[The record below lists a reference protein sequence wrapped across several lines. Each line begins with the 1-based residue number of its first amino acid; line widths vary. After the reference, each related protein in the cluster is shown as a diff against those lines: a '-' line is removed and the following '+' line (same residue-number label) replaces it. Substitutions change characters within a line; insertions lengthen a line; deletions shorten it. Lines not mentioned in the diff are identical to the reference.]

1 LGTMAHVV
9 MLANIGLFSASE
21 LNSLLKELRRIYE
34 NIGKGKYIIE
44 EEAEDI
50 HSQIE
55 KDLTVSLGD
64 LGKKIH
70 TGRSRNDQVL
80 VDLRL
85 FMRHEIKRI
94 VLQVMEVLNDMI
106 TRSEESKEIL
116 MPGYSHLQVA
126 MPSSFGLWFGCFA
139 ESLSD
144 DISLLLDA
152 YRMVNRNPLGSAA
165 GYGTSVPVDR
175 KMTTRLLG
183 FEDMN
188 YNSLYVQMSRYKV
201 EKMVLNALASVSST
215 LGKLASDATMF
226 MSQNFEFL
234 RLPDEFTTGSSIMPH
249 KNNPDLF
256 EVIRAKCNR
265 ILGFPNEVN
274 LITANLTS
282 GYFRDFQITKEIIIP
297 VFGEVSSCLEMARLA
312 IKNLIVNDGILEEER
327 YKFIFCVE
335 EVNRRVLKGVSFRDA
350 YREVADEL
358 TTDGYKPDI
367 SVHHT
372 HEGSIGNL
380 CNKDILQRVEKLL
393 AGFNFSETEK
403 AIEELIS
410 RSPDF

>member
-1 LGTMAHVV
+1 MKLWDKGKKTDKKVEQFTIGMDQELDLHLAQYDVLGTMAHVV

-126 MPSSFGLWFGCFA
+126 MLSSFGLWFGCFA

-152 YRMVNRNPLGSAA
+152 
-165 GYGTSVPVDR
+165 
-175 KMTTRLLG
+175 
-183 FEDMN
+183 
-188 YNSLYVQMSRYKV
+188 
-201 EKMVLNALASVSST
+201 
-215 LGKLASDATMF
+215 
-226 MSQNFEFL
+226 
-234 RLPDEFTTGSSIMPH
+234 
-249 KNNPDLF
+249 
-256 EVIRAKCNR
+256 
-265 ILGFPNEVN
+265 
-274 LITANLTS
+274 
-282 GYFRDFQITKEIIIP
+282 
-297 VFGEVSSCLEMARLA
+297 
-312 IKNLIVNDGILEEER
+312 
-327 YKFIFCVE
+327 
-335 EVNRRVLKGVSFRDA
+335 
-350 YREVADEL
+350 
-358 TTDGYKPDI
+358 
-367 SVHHT
+367 
-372 HEGSIGNL
+372 
-380 CNKDILQRVEKLL
+380 
-393 AGFNFSETEK
+393 
-403 AIEELIS
+403 
-410 RSPDF
+410 